1 MKSLI
6 SVAELPEISET
17 LLLTLYAR
25 YKETKK
31 IDGIIKDEQAVEIVE
46 KIDYDFSKFD
56 SWLIQAGVAIR
67 TELCER
73 AIMSFLDRNPASTVV
88 NLGAGLCTKFFRL
101 DNGLVNWYELDL
113 PRVKPIW
120 NKLIGQTE
128 RHKYLA
134 YSVTDLN
141 WIEEIKQTHPQ
152 KLLFVAEGLMMYL
165 TEADVKK
172 IILSIKANFPDS
184 EMLCEAI
191 GKLVVKGL
199 SVDSVVSKINK
210 MFQWGINDLKELD
223 NWGNGISVIEQWY
236 YSDYHKDRQGWMVF
250 LGYIPILRKQVKLGH
265 IKFN

>member
-6 SVAELPEISET
+6 SVAELQDISET

-25 YKETKK
+25 YKETQK
-31 IDGIIKDEQAVEIVE
+31 IDGIIKDDKAVEIVE

-56 SWLIQAGVAIR
+56 SWLVQASVAIR
-67 TELCER
+67 TELCDQ
-73 AIMSFLDRNPASTVV
+73 AIKSFLDRNPASTVV

-120 NKLIGQTE
+120 DKLIGQTE
-128 RHKYLA
+128 RHKFLA
-134 YSVTDLN
+134 YSVTDFN

-165 TEADVKK
+165 PEEDVKK
-172 IILSIKANFPDS
+172 IILSIKDNFPDS

-191 GKLVVKGL
+191 AKLVVKGV
-199 SVDSVVSKINK
+199 SIDSVVSKINK
-210 MFQWGINDLKELD
+210 MFQWGINDLKDLE

-250 LGYIPILRKQVKLGH
+250 LGYIPILRKQAKLGH